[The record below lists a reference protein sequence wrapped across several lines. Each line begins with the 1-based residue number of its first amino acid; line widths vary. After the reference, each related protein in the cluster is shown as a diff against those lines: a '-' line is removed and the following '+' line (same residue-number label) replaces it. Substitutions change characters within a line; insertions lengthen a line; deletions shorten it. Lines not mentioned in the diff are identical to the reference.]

1 MKRNSPTLQKTET
14 PFNRT
19 NYLIMLAGYLL
30 IITGFCLLCGPVST
44 EEHFDPDIFDL
55 QRTAIA
61 PAVTLAGFITIL
73 VGICFQTDTH
83 GKK

>member
-30 IITGFCLLCGPVST
+30 VKQDSAFSADQSPQKSVLTPTSSIYN
-44 EEHFDPDIFDL
+44 
-55 QRTAIA
+55 A
-61 PAVTLAGFITIL
+61 PL
-73 VGICFQTDTH
+73 
-83 GKK
+83 